1 MNLTPILLATSLALS
16 LALSAALP
24 AQADLIAKRDAKLA
38 SQFLSN
44 ADWITDYDEAI
55 AAAKKTG
62 KPVFGYFTR
71 SYSP

>member
-1 MNLTPILLATSLALS
+1 MNLTPILLAAS
-16 LALSAALP
+16 LALSATLP

-44 ADWITDYDEAI
+44 ADWILDYDEAI
-55 AAAKKTG
+55 AVAKKTG

>member
-1 MNLTPILLATSLALS
+1 MKPTLTLLAVGLT
-16 LALSAALP
+16 LSAILP

-38 SQFLSN
+38 SPFLSN
-44 ADWITDYDEAI
+44 ADWIIDYDEAI